1 MDYLLGNNPLGR
13 SYMVGF
19 GPKFPRKIHH
29 RGATIPSID
38 KHPQKI
44 GCRDGDQYLYSQNPD
59 MNQLTGAIIGGPAG
73 DDSFSDSR
81 MNVGQTE
88 PTTYINAPFVGVL
101 AYFKATAQKIRHLTF
116 DQIHWLFMLNLCY
129 RNAWFTLKRFR
140 LRVIICFWQNFLN
153 NWIKMLV
160 F

>member
-1 MDYLLGNNPLGR
+1 MQVDYLLGNNPLGM

-29 RGATIPSID
+29 RGATLPSIH
-38 KHPQKI
+38 KHPRKL
-44 GCRDGDQYLYSQNPD
+44 GCRDGDRYLYSQNPD

-81 MNVGQTE
+81 MDVGQTE

-101 AYFKATAQKIRHLTF
+101 AYFKATAPKNT
-116 DQIHWLFMLNLCY
+116 
-129 RNAWFTLKRFR
+129 TLE
-140 LRVIICFWQNFLN
+140 I
-153 NWIKMLV
+153 
-160 F
+160 